1 MEDFTSLKEM
11 DLPLHLQLSMRKAEL
26 AAQEMTWDQLQLALL
41 NLYHQRML
49 ELQAI
54 KDMLQAEDVEIEF
67 DIPTDLELTQLA
79 ISMMSQEM
87 DHEEDDE
94 QPIFG

>member
-26 AAQEMTWDQLQLALL
+26 AAQEMTWDQLQIALL

-79 ISMMSQEM
+79 ISMMSREM
-87 DHEEDDE
+87 DEEEDDE

>member
-1 MEDFTSLKEM
+1 MDDFTSLKEM
-11 DLPLHLQLSMRKAEL
+11 DMPLHLQLSMRKAEL
-26 AAQEMTWDQLQLALL
+26 AAQEMTWDQLQVALL

-54 KDMLQAEDVEIEF
+54 KDMLQAEDIEIEF

-79 ISMMSQEM
+79 ISMMTQEM
-87 DHEEDDE
+87 DEEEDGE
-94 QPIFG
+94 QPFFG

>member
-26 AAQEMTWDQLQLALL
+26 AAQEMTWDQLQVALL

-87 DHEEDDE
+87 DDEEDDE

>member
-87 DHEEDDE
+87 DDEEDDE